1 MNLRLLLHFLHLP
14 DFFETQHCLVM
25 KLSILLADQAG
36 GVGVAPESIQE
47 LDFLL
52 VEDFE
57 VLLLLL
63 AFAFL
68 LGLGFFDLALWRL
81 FEALRVDLFLIDD

>member
-1 MNLRLLLHFLHLP
+1 
-14 DFFETQHCLVM
+14 M

-36 GVGVAPESIQE
+36 GVGLAPESIQE

-63 AFAFL
+63 AFTFL
-68 LGLGFFDLALWRL
+68 LGLRFFDLALWRL